1 MCIRLCAMFIGVKF
15 IGSGLQN
22 PLYTSADIG
31 WCEWSMAQ
39 SDLVCVVVPLRGTGT

>member
-1 MCIRLCAMFIGVKF
+1 MFIGVKF

-22 PLYTSADIG
+22 PLYTLADSG

-39 SDLVCVVVPLRGTGT
+39 AGLVYAIVPLYGTDT